1 LIFRL
6 SILPCP
12 DSFCLDY
19 SNFPLEIKVPFS
31 VFCIL
36 FYTASPD
43 DLFSPVM
50 IVHNYTLQM
59 HIMQVFF
66 DIFYFILA
74 FSIIMVYIYESS
86 GSQEK
91 DP

>member
-1 LIFRL
+1 MTKTARVYGGSLYDLAAER
-6 SILPCP
+6 
-12 DSFCLDY
+12 
-19 SNFPLEIKVPFS
+19 KVPFG
-31 VFCIL
+31 VFL
-36 FYTASPD
+36 YSFLYRFTEAM
-43 DLFSPVM
+43 FSPVM

-74 FSIIMVYIYESS
+74 FSIIMVYIYEGS

>member
-1 LIFRL
+1 
-6 SILPCP
+6 
-12 DSFCLDY
+12 
-19 SNFPLEIKVPFS
+19 
-31 VFCIL
+31 
-36 FYTASPD
+36 
-43 DLFSPVM
+43 
-50 IVHNYTLQM
+50 M

-74 FSIIMVYIYESS
+74 FSIIMVYIYEGS